1 MYQDAFDALGKLG
14 LKREEAKIY
23 LACLRNRAGLFV
35 HEITQ
40 ISGVKRST
48 VDLIINRLLSRNF
61 LSSFREGQRR
71 KFMAESPERILF
83 DYQREIEDFRNVI
96 PMLMRLGTGA
106 GKTRVT
112 FFEGAKGIRA
122 IYDDILLTA
131 RALPEKERIVCCFSS
146 GRDVEKIQPRFRQQ
160 FIDRRIKD
168 HLFVRMIAVR
178 NDPNE
183 TWPSSARDL
192 RVTKMFD
199 GMKYPFNIEFSI
211 IVDKIMIASAY
222 KPAGAIS
229 IQNKVIAD
237 SLRSLFNLLWDL
249 LGPPEPDLDAH
260 YEDKSK
266 KRISAKGAK
275 KKTG

>member
-168 HLFVRMIAVR
+168 HLFVRMIAVPKSKTTR
-178 NDPNE
+178 RP
-183 TWPSSARDL
+183 PV
-192 RVTKMFD
+192 VTKMFD